1 MTKTL
6 RLASII
12 TAVIVVVLIAMP
24 AVFSSG
30 IDEQSQKILDS
41 PSVLESIK
49 KNTGSAQSGAESPLV
64 QQAKKYALYLDPPPP
79 PRPATPPVTRN
90 ASSRPEPK
98 VSAKFE
104 LLGTSYYPER
114 PELSLALIDEP
125 GAGLR
130 WLRQSS
136 KIGHLTIEEVQDGKV
151 IINDGQSTYELEPKR
166 VPKRSLL
173 KGESSSFITSLNSA
187 PKFDVPEPSVSR
199 AARNTS
205 RRTVRQNRSLPSRP
219 ETPSNPSD
227 YVQSEQDR
235 IQAELLEEFAQET
248 EQIDDPNEWME
259 KADELMKQL
268 EQASQVNDEEAEMLD
283 MLGESLEDA
292 NQEDEQTDEESEEE
306 QED

>member
-1 MTKTL
+1 
-6 RLASII
+6 
-12 TAVIVVVLIAMP
+12 VIVVVLIAMP

-79 PRPATPPVTRN
+79 PRPATSPATRKT
-90 ASSRPEPK
+90 SSRPEPK

-136 KIGHLTIEEVQDGKV
+136 KIGHLIIEEVQDGKIV
-151 IINDGQSTYELEPKR
+151 INDGQSSYELESKQ
-166 VPKRSLL
+166 VPKRSLI
-173 KGESSSFITSLNSA
+173 KGESSSIITSLTSA
-187 PKFDVPEPSVSR
+187 PQFDAPAPGESR
-199 AARNTS
+199 TS
-205 RRTVRQNRSLPSRP
+205 RTTSRTSRQSRSLPGRSDRRINERITRT
-219 ETPSNPSD
+219 ETPPIEQNVNELSD
-227 YVQSEQDR
+227 
-235 IQAELLEEFAQET
+235 AEAAVMETFSQEM
-248 EQIDDPNEWME
+248 ENIEDPNEWLE
-259 KADELMKQL
+259 KASEMMEQL
-268 EQASQVNDEEAEMLD
+268 EQASQVGNEEAEMLD

>member
-1 MTKTL
+1 
-6 RLASII
+6 
-12 TAVIVVVLIAMP
+12 
-24 AVFSSG
+24 
-30 IDEQSQKILDS
+30 ILDS

-64 QQAKKYALYLDPPPP
+64 QQAKKFALYLDPPPP
-79 PRPATPPVTRN
+79 PRPATPPPTRRT
-90 ASSRPEPK
+90 SSRPEPK

-104 LLGTSYYPER
+104 LLGTSYYAER

-125 GAGLR
+125 GVGLR
-130 WLRQSS
+130 WIRQSN
-136 KIGHLTIEEVQDGKV
+136 KIGNFTIEEVQDGKV
-151 IINDGQSTYELEPKR
+151 IINDGQSTYELEPKL

-187 PKFDVPEPSVSR
+187 SEFDVPEPSVSR

-205 RRTVRQNRSLPSRP
+205 RRTVRQSRSLPSRP
-219 ETPSNPSD
+219 ETSSNPSD

-235 IQAELLEEFAQET
+235 IQAELLEKFAQET

-268 EQASQVNDEEAEMLD
+268 ENSSEVSDGEAQMLD
-283 MLGESLEDA
+283 MLGEELDDA
-292 NQEDEQTDEESEEE
+292 NQQEDEQMDEESEEE